1 MRSRACL
8 AALVTLL
15 GCGANAPYATTLTAS
30 SPSPA
35 PDVIQCARDQLK
47 TIQFV
52 QSSIDVEDQRLTAR
66 KYDETARRP
75 DVQFRR
81 LIDRLEIEATPATD
95 GGVTKLEITPTTFA
109 EYTTQRGPT
118 EVQEKTSTTAQEAAQ
133 TLLKKC
139 SQPVDSA
146 SVPG

>member
-1 MRSRACL
+1 MRYPACL
-8 AALVTLL
+8 AALVTLV

-30 SPSPA
+30 SASPA
-35 PDVIQCARDQLK
+35 PDVLQCARNQL
-47 TIQFV
+47 TAIQFV

-66 KYDETARRP
+66 KYDEKARRA

-81 LIDRLEIEATPATD
+81 VIDRLEIEATPATD
-95 GGVTKLEITPTTFA
+95 GAVTTLEVTPTTFA

-118 EVQEKTSTTAQEAAQ
+118 EVQEKTSTTAQAAAE

-139 SQPVDSA
+139 SQPVDST

>member
-8 AALVTLL
+8 AALLTLL
-15 GCGANAPYATTLTAS
+15 GCGGNAPYATTLTAS

-52 QSSIDVEDQRLTAR
+52 QSSIDVESQRLTAR
-66 KYDETARRP
+66 KYDETTRRP

-81 LIDRLEIEATPATD
+81 LIDRLEIEATPAPE
-95 GGVTKLEITPTTFA
+95 GGVTRLEVTPTTFA

-118 EVQEKTSTTAQEAAQ
+118 EVQEKTSTTAQAAAQ